1 MARWSWKIKKIKGA
15 QMLVSYAW
23 KLISRNLRRTATYLF
38 GLALAVG
45 LFAGILFFVDVT
57 TRQMTATALAPVQ
70 IDLIAHATSA
80 DVNMTD
86 VVASYA
92 TQRGIST
99 VEPVTTA
106 DFLSAT
112 KVGGT
117 QTSPTGRMFAIAP
130 SYLQTF
136 DILRL
141 SEGKIDP
148 NGVLISE
155 AMAIAQNLNIGD
167 RVQFTFAGI
176 DKAITLPVTGIINM
190 DNSDAL
196 FTTATENENAMVAD
210 VAFVDIQWF
219 RTNLETKLAA
229 LTANPPSN
237 LPTGAILLDQQMHIK
252 IDRSLLH
259 SDPTKAA
266 VQTDSLRRQ
275 LERQFPG
282 QIKVVDNLSGAFKN
296 ANADVLSAK
305 ILFIFLGLPG
315 VALAAYLAKFAAEL
329 FADAQ
334 RREISLLRTRGA
346 SPRQIASILAASSF
360 FLAIGGSILGL
371 VFGLLILV
379 ISAGAQATSGIN
391 PFSVGFD
398 WAMFANSAGIA
409 LIAGLVLTFLAAFLP
424 TFGTLHS
431 EITQERRTVR
441 RMEQAP
447 FWKRAYLDVLL
458 LVAAAVVLIVTQ
470 LNGGF
475 KPTGNEGA
483 AISLS
488 FYVFLAPFF
497 AWIGLTLLTLRLVE
511 GGLTAA
517 ARPLA
522 SFFSWLFGEIGEIAG
537 KSISRRTAR
546 ISAATTVIAL
556 TLSFGISLALFQQTY
571 THEKQLDSQYIV
583 GSDLRL
589 TPALNTPQL
598 PDFTSKLQIPGV
610 TGVTAVARDPQA
622 LIGSEKNTVYGIDV
636 TSFKQV
642 AYLPDS
648 FFVDGS
654 AQKTMD
660 AMRNRTTNYAS
671 GSARQVLDAL
681 ANTPNGVIISVEQA
695 EKYNILVGDPLL
707 MRLYNRTSKQ
717 YTDVKAICVGLFT
730 YFPTSAQD
738 SDFIL
743 NRDFMTTSSG
753 NPAMDYFLLKTDG
766 TSASVT
772 NVTNALTIQYKNV
785 MPIRIQS
792 TETVIKV
799 DQSSL
804 TSMNLG
810 GLGAMERFYNLL
822 VVSVGLAIFLLAM
835 INERQREF
843 GAMRALG
850 ANLKQLRRFI
860 FAEAATIGGLSFII
874 GGIIGVGLARL
885 LVMLLGVVF
894 TIPATGLSWPIVELA
909 SMSGLVLVGMLVST
923 LLSTQRLSRIKV
935 VEALRE
941 L

>member
-1 MARWSWKIKKIKGA
+1 MKI
-15 QMLVSYAW
+15 SYAW
-23 KLISRNLRRTATYLF
+23 KLVTRNLRRTGTYLF

-57 TRQMTATALAPVQ
+57 TRQMTATALAPVK
-70 IDLIAHATSA
+70 IDLVAHATSP
-80 DVNMTD
+80 DVNMAD
-86 VVASYA
+86 VIRNFS
-92 TQRGIST
+92 TQKGISV

-106 DFLSAT
+106 DFLSVV
-112 KVGGT
+112 KLGGT
-117 QTSPTGRMFAIAP
+117 KASPSGRMFAVSP
-130 SYLQTF
+130 SYFQTF

-141 SEGKIDP
+141 SEGTLNP
-148 NGVLISE
+148 NGVMISE
-155 AMAIAQNLNIGD
+155 AMAIAQNLKVGD
-167 RVQFTFAGI
+167 QVQFTFAGI
-176 DKAITLPVTGIINM
+176 DQAITLPVSGIVNM
-190 DNSDAL
+190 DNADAL
-196 FTTATENENAMVAD
+196 FATATENENAIVAD
-210 VAFVDIQWF
+210 VAFVDINWF
-219 RTNLETKLAA
+219 RTNLESKLSA
-229 LTANPPSN
+229 LVANPPAS
-237 LPTGAILLDQQMHIK
+237 LPAGAILLDQQAHIK
-252 IDRSLLH
+252 IDRSQLP
-259 SDPTKAA
+259 SNPTKAA
-266 VQTDSLRRQ
+266 LQTDSLRRQ

-282 QIKVVDNLSGAFKN
+282 QIKSVDNLAGAFKT

-346 SPRQIASILAASSF
+346 TPNQITSILVATSL
-360 FLAIGGSILGL
+360 FLAMGGAILGL
-371 VFGLLILV
+371 VFGLLILLV
-379 ISAGAQATSGIN
+379 STGAQVTAGIN
-391 PFSVGFD
+391 PFSAAFD
-398 WAMFANSAGIA
+398 WTMFASSAGIA

-424 TFGTLHS
+424 TFGTLRS
-431 EITQERRTVR
+431 EITQERRSLR
-441 RMEQAP
+441 RTEQAP
-447 FWKRAYLDVLL
+447 FWKRAYIDIIL
-458 LVAAAVVLIVTQ
+458 LVAAAVILAITQ

-488 FYVFLAPFF
+488 FYIFLSPFF

-511 GGLTAA
+511 GGLAKAT
-517 ARPLA
+517 RPLS
-522 SFFSWLFGEIGEIAG
+522 SFFRKLFGEMGEIAG
-537 KSISRRTAR
+537 KSITRRTAR

-571 THEKQLDSQYIV
+571 TQEKQLDSQYIV
-583 GSDLRL
+583 GSDIRF
-589 TPALNTPQL
+589 TPALNTPQT
-598 PDFTSKLQIPGV
+598 PDFASQLQIPGV
-610 TGVTAVARDPQA
+610 VGVSGVARDPQA
-622 LIGSEKNTVYGIDV
+622 LVGSEKNTVYGIDV
-636 TSFKQV
+636 ASFKQV

-648 FFVDGS
+648 FFVDGTS
-654 AQKTMD
+654 PKTLD
-660 AMRNRTTNYAS
+660 AMRNRTTNYAP
-671 GSARQVLDAL
+671 GSAQQVLDAL

-695 EKYNILVGDPLL
+695 EKYNIQVGDPVLL
-707 MRLYNRTSKQ
+707 RLYNRTTKQ
-717 YTDVKAICVGLFT
+717 YTDVQALTVGLFT
-730 YFPTSAQD
+730 YFPTSSQD

-743 NRDFMTTSSG
+743 NRDFMTQSSG
-753 NPAMDYFLLKTDG
+753 NPAMDYFLIKTDG
-766 TSASVT
+766 SVKTIT
-772 NVTNALTIQYKNV
+772 NVAAALAAQYKNV

-792 TETVIKV
+792 TETVVKV

-810 GLGAMERFYNLL
+810 GLGAMERFYTLL

-860 FAEAATIGGLSFII
+860 FAEALTIGGLSLVI
-874 GGIIGVGLARL
+874 GSLIGIGLARL

-894 TIPATGLSWPIVELA
+894 TIPAAGLAWPVIELT
-909 SMSGLVLVGMLVST
+909 SMTAFVVIGMA
-923 LLSTQRLSRIKV
+923 LSTMLSSQRLAKIKV

>member
-1 MARWSWKIKKIKGA
+1 M
-15 QMLVSYAW
+15 
-23 KLISRNLRRTATYLF
+23 RNPRRTATYLF

-45 LFAGILFFVDVT
+45 LFAGILFFVDAT
-57 TRQMTATALAPVQ
+57 TRQMTATALAPVR
-70 IDLIAHATSA
+70 IDMVAHATSPE
-80 DVNMTD
+80 VNMPQ
-86 VVASYA
+86 VVTTLASQPGVSA
-92 TQRGIST
+92 
-99 VEPVTTA
+99 VEAVTTA
-106 DFLSAT
+106 DFASAV
-112 KVGGT
+112 KVGGA
-117 QTSPTGRMFAIAP
+117 QPSPAGRMFAIAP
-130 SYLQTF
+130 SYMQTF
-136 DILRL
+136 DVLRT
-141 SEGKIDP
+141 SEGKLDP
-148 NGVLISE
+148 KGVMISD
-155 AMAIAQNLNIGD
+155 AMAIAQNLKVGD
-167 RVQFTFAGI
+167 SLQFTFAGI
-176 DKAITLPVTGIINM
+176 NQPIILPVSGIVNL

-196 FTTATENENAMVAD
+196 FATATENENALVAD
-210 VAFVDIQWF
+210 VALVDIGWF
-219 RTNLETKLAA
+219 RSNLQAQLIP
-229 LTANPPSN
+229 LVANPPAT
-237 LPTGAILLDQQMHIK
+237 LPAGAVLFDQQAHIK
-252 IDRSLLH
+252 IDHNLLP

-282 QIKVVDNLSGAFKN
+282 QIKAVDNLSGAFKN
-296 ANADVLSAK
+296 AQADVLSAK

-329 FADAQ
+329 FAEAE
-334 RREISLLRTRGA
+334 RREIGLLRTRGA
-346 SPRQIASILAASSF
+346 TPAQITLMLAVTSI

-371 VFGLLILV
+371 IIGLLILLL
-379 ISAGAQATSGIN
+379 SAGAQTTAGID
-391 PFSVGFD
+391 PLSASFD
-398 WAMFANSAGIA
+398 WRMFANSAGTA
-409 LIAGLVLTFLAAFLP
+409 LLAGLILTFLAAFLP
-424 TFGTLHS
+424 TFGTLRS

-441 RMEQAP
+441 RVERAP
-447 FWKRAYLDVLL
+447 FWKRAFLDVIL
-458 LVAAAVVLIVTQ
+458 LVAAAVVLLVTQ

-488 FYVFLAPFF
+488 FYIFLAPFF

-511 GGLTAA
+511 GGLAA
-517 ARPLA
+517 ASGLLA
-522 SFFSWLFGEIGEIAG
+522 QVFSWFFGEIGEIAG
-537 KSISRRTAR
+537 KSIARRTTR

-583 GSDLRL
+583 GSDIRL

-598 PDFTSKLQIPGV
+598 PDFSTNLQVAGV

-622 LIGSEKNTVYGIDV
+622 LVGSEKNTVYGIDV
-636 TSFKQV
+636 ATFKNV

-648 FFVDGS
+648 FFVDGA
-654 AQKTMD
+654 AQQTIE
-660 AMRNRTTNYAS
+660 AMRNRTTNYAP

-695 EKYNILVGDPLL
+695 EKYNIQVADPVLL
-707 MRLYNRTSKQ
+707 RLYNRTTKQ
-717 YTDVKAICVGLFT
+717 YTDVKAQCVGLFT

-743 NRDFMTTSSG
+743 NRDFMTRSSG
-753 NPAMDYFLLKTDG
+753 YQAMDYFLIKTAG
-766 TSASVT
+766 SPSVI
-772 NVTNALTIQYKNV
+772 NQVSIVLTAQFKNV
-785 MPIRIQS
+785 IPVRIQS

-810 GLGAMERFYNLL
+810 GLGAMERFYTLL
-822 VVSVGLAIFLLAM
+822 VVSAGLAIFLLAM

-860 FAEAATIGGLSFII
+860 FAEAVTIGGLSMVI
-874 GGIIGVGLARL
+874 GTIIGVGLARL

-894 TIPATGLSWPIVELA
+894 TIPAKGLDWPAVELI
-909 SMSGLVLVGMLVST
+909 SLTGFVLIGMALST
-923 LLSTQRLSRIKV
+923 LLSTRRLSRIKV

>member
-1 MARWSWKIKKIKGA
+1 MIF
-15 QMLVSYAW
+15 SYAW
-23 KLISRNLRRTATYLF
+23 HLVMRNPRRTATYLF

-57 TRQMTATALAPVQ
+57 TRQMTATALAPVR
-70 IDLIAHATSA
+70 IDLVAHATSP
-80 DVNMTD
+80 DVNMPD
-86 VVASYA
+86 VVTKLSS
-92 TQRGIST
+92 QHGVSD

-106 DFLSAT
+106 DFTSAV
-112 KVGGT
+112 KVGGA
-117 QTSPTGRMFAIAP
+117 QPSPAGRMFAIAP
-130 SYLQTF
+130 SYMQTF
-136 DILRL
+136 DVLRI
-141 SEGKIDP
+141 SEGKLDP
-148 NGVLISE
+148 NGVMISE
-155 AMAIAQNLNIGD
+155 AMAIAQNLKLGD
-167 RVQFTFAGI
+167 PLQFTFAGI
-176 DKAITLPVTGIINM
+176 NQPVTLPVSGIVNM

-196 FTTATENENAMVAD
+196 FATATENENALLAD
-210 VAFVDIQWF
+210 VAIVDIHWF
-219 RTNLETKLAA
+219 RSNLQAQLIP
-229 LTANPPSN
+229 LVANPPAT
-237 LPTGAILLDQQMHIK
+237 LPVGAVLFDQQAHIK
-252 IDRSLLH
+252 MDRSLLP

-282 QIKVVDNLSGAFKN
+282 QIKAVDNLSGAFKT
-296 ANADVLSAK
+296 AQADVLSAK

-329 FADAQ
+329 FAEAQ
-334 RREISLLRTRGA
+334 RREIGLLRTRGA
-346 SPRQIASILAASSF
+346 TPGQITSILAVTAI

-371 VFGLLILV
+371 FFGLLILLM
-379 ISAGAQATSGIN
+379 SAGAQTIAGIN
-391 PFSVGFD
+391 PFSVSFD
-398 WAMFANSAGIA
+398 WTMFANSAGTA
-409 LIAGLVLTFLAAFLP
+409 LLAGLILTFLAAFLP
-424 TFGTLHS
+424 TFGTLRS

-441 RMEQAP
+441 RVEGAP
-447 FWKRAYLDVLL
+447 FWKRAFLDVIL
-458 LVAAAVVLIVTQ
+458 LVAAAVVLLVTQ

-488 FYVFLAPFF
+488 FYIFLAPFF

-511 GGLTAA
+511 GGLAA
-517 ARPLA
+517 ASRPLA
-522 SFFSWLFGEIGEIAG
+522 RLFSRLFGEIGEIAG
-537 KSISRRTAR
+537 KSIARRTAR

-571 THEKQLDSQYIV
+571 TLEKQLDSQYIV
-583 GSDLRL
+583 GSDIRL

-598 PDFTSKLQIPGV
+598 PEFGAKLQVPGV
-610 TGVTAVARDPQA
+610 NGVSAVARDPQA
-622 LIGSEKNTVYGIDV
+622 LVGSEKNTVYGIDV
-636 TSFKQV
+636 ASFKNV

-648 FFVDGS
+648 FFVDGA
-654 AQKTMD
+654 AQQTIE
-660 AMRNRTTNYAS
+660 AMRYRTTQYAP
-671 GSARQVLDAL
+671 GSSQQVLDAL

-695 EKYNILVGDPLL
+695 EKYNIQVGDPVLL
-707 MRLYNRTSKQ
+707 RLYNRTTKQ
-717 YTDVKAICVGLFT
+717 YADVKAQCVGLFT

-743 NRDFMTTSSG
+743 NRDFMTHSSG
-753 NPAMDYFLLKTDG
+753 NPAMDYFLIKTDG
-766 TSASVT
+766 SSSAISSVSST
-772 NVTNALTIQYKNV
+772 LAAQYKNV
-785 MPIRIQS
+785 MPVRIQS

-810 GLGAMERFYNLL
+810 GLGAMERFYTLL
-822 VVSVGLAIFLLAM
+822 VVSAGLAIFLLAM

-860 FAEAATIGGLSFII
+860 FAEAVTIGGLSLMI
-874 GGIIGVGLARL
+874 GTIIGVGLARL

-894 TIPATGLSWPIVELA
+894 TIPAKGLAWPAVELI
-909 SMSGLVLVGMLVST
+909 SLTGFVLIGMLLST
-923 LLSTQRLSRIKV
+923 LLSTRRLARIKV